1 MAKESAM
8 KRVVSVV
15 LTVLVA
21 AAMGTW
27 AQAKVPDEVA
37 SLLQKRCVSCH
48 KGKTPPRG
56 LSWERDRIAEAIDRA
71 SVERPDLMIIDTAAP
86 EASYLL
92 KKVRRE
98 SGIEGKPMPPLKA
111 LDAVELELLQT
122 WVLSLKKDSLPL
134 SAAVSPG
141 LGANGNR
148 AQAPEADPPAA
159 EPPFDTPAFWGTHLI
174 NLPTTTTPAKG
185 DVLFRVHH
193 RFSDPVDSGFD
204 NLLGLDSFANIL
216 LGLGYGITDNLTV
229 SIGRVRVYKE
239 FELSA
244 DWLIAEQGRTA
255 GLPFSAAL
263 HGGVSLVTEDEDAVK
278 FFAAVSLSRQLTRRL
293 SVLVV
298 PSFVTNANHFALDP
312 QSTFSLGLGARY
324 MIWEE
329 FSIIAEWVPVLAG
342 YNEIE
347 SGWGLG
353 IEKKIGGHVFQ
364 VFVNNALGLTPA
376 QSLPG
381 GDLQIGDFDFR
392 IGFNIFRTF

>member
-1 MAKESAM
+1 M
-8 KRVVSVV
+8 KRALSVV
-15 LTVLVA
+15 LTLLVA
-21 AAMGTW
+21 AAGGAW
-27 AQAKVPDEVA
+27 AQAEVPDEVA

-56 LSWERDRIAEAIDRA
+56 LSWEKNRIAEAIDRA

-86 EASYLL
+86 EDSYLL

-111 LDAVELELLQT
+111 LDAAELEILQT
-122 WVLSLKKDSLPL
+122 WVLSLKKDPAPP
-134 SAAVSPG
+134 SAAGSPG
-141 LGANGNR
+141 PGANGGG
-148 AQAPEADPPAA
+148 AAAPEPAPPAA
-159 EPPFDTPAFWGTHLI
+159 EPPFDTPAFWGTHLV
-174 NLPTTTTPAKG
+174 NLPTTSTPAKG
-185 DVLFRVHH
+185 DLLLRIHH
-193 RFSDPVDSGFD
+193 RFSDPVESGFD

-216 LGLGYGITDNLTV
+216 LGLGYGVTDNLTV
-229 SIGRVRVYKE
+229 SIGRARVYKE

-255 GLPFSAAL
+255 GLPFSAAV
-263 HGGVSLVTEDEDAVK
+263 HGGVSLVTEGDDEAK
-278 FFAAVSLSRQLTRRL
+278 FFASLSLSRQLTRRL

-312 QSTFSLGLGARY
+312 ESTFSLGLGARY
-324 MIWEE
+324 MIFEE
-329 FSIIAEWVPVLAG
+329 FSVIAEWVPVLAG
-342 YNEIE
+342 YDEIE

-353 IEKKIGGHVFQ
+353 IEKRIGGHVFQ

-376 QSLPG
+376 QYLPG
-381 GDLQIGDFDFR
+381 GDLRIGDFDFR